1 MCYGMDLTS
10 VSTPYTNMPD
20 SPPHRLR
27 QLLKSQDVVDLPTMQ
42 AALGEV
48 SAMTVFRHLR
58 QVPYRRSYNHNGR
71 YYTVHDPS
79 RFDRFGLWS
88 VGDIHF
94 SVEGSLR
101 KTVRRLV
108 EEAKDGATHHE
119 LQQRLRVRVHNTL
132 LDLLHKGEVE
142 RERLLQLYVYFH
154 IDPAIRAA
162 QRQRRD
168 ETMLETQRHSVEG
181 EVEVTEHTIIE
192 VLLTLLHHP
201 GSTPAQVVRRLR
213 GHAPPI
219 PIEQVRLVFA
229 RYALDDLGK
238 KGGRWSC

>member
-1 MCYGMDLTS
+1 
-10 VSTPYTNMPD
+10 MPHD
-20 SPPHRLR
+20 PPPERLR
-27 QLLKSQDVVDLPTMQ
+27 QLLKSQDVVDLPTMRS
-42 AALGEV
+42 ALGEV

-58 QVPYRRSYNHNGR
+58 RVPYRRSYNHNGR
-71 YYTVHDPS
+71 YYTAHDPS
-79 RFDRFGLWS
+79 RYDRFGLCS

-94 SVEGSLR
+94 SVDGSLR

-108 EEAKDGATHHE
+108 EQAEGGATHHE
-119 LQQRLRVRVHNTL
+119 LQQQLRVRVHNTL
-132 LDLLHKGEVE
+132 LNLLHKGEVE

-154 IDPAIRAA
+154 IDPVIRAV

-168 ETMLETQRHSVEG
+168 ETMLDTKRHRVEDQR
-181 EVEVTEHTIIE
+181 EVTEHTIIE

-213 GHAPPI
+213 GHTPPI

-229 RYALDDLGK
+229 RYALDDLDK
-238 KGGRWSC
+238 KGGRSTY